1 MASTE
6 HDWGTYC
13 PPAVIHGA
21 GAGAVGGVVGAR
33 GIIEKTMA
41 IVLGPVISTPKS
53 GSLQAEQRP
62 GSFLTSWGCGEVTT
76 GSFGG
81 GLLYTYRRPRVGPEE
96 PGRYWKLSRVH
107 AKYSPRAF

>member
-6 HDWGTYC
+6 HDWGTCC
-13 PPAVIHGA
+13 PPAVMQGA
-21 GAGAVGGVVGAR
+21 GAGAGAAGGVVGAR

-76 GSFGG
+76 GS
-81 GLLYTYRRPRVGPEE
+81 L
-96 PGRYWKLSRVH
+96 
-107 AKYSPRAF
+107 A